1 LNLSKDIKA
10 ILFDLDG
17 TLIDTRNRFYL
28 VFNKSLENFGL
39 PVLSKK
45 VFEELYSNA
54 SLDSQVPEEL
64 AVQFWDYFLENYSK
78 NVASGE
84 SSIPGSKKALHQLK
98 KRGLSIGVVTGRIAS
113 VESVWSELK
122 RYELDQFVDIVL
134 TRLKGQNRNE
144 TYFSKEQNLLK
155 ALSILGYSPPQSM
168 YVGDYVADIRSGK
181 SIGAV
186 TVAVLSGG
194 IKKEILAK
202 ENPNFILES
211 VAKLPPIL
219 RK

>member
-1 LNLSKDIKA
+1 MNLSKDIKA

>member
-1 LNLSKDIKA
+1 MNLKDIRT

-17 TLIDTRNRFYL
+17 TLIDTRSRFYL

-45 VFEELYSNA
+45 VFEEVYSNA
-54 SLDSQVPEEL
+54 SLDSIVPEEL

-78 NVASGE
+78 NMSPSE
-84 SSIPGSKKALHQLK
+84 SSIPGSKEALHQLK
-98 KRGLSIGVVTGRIAS
+98 KLGLSIGVVTGRIAS
-113 VESVWSELK
+113 VESVRSELK
-122 RYELDQFVDIVL
+122 RYELDQFVDVVL
-134 TRLKGQNRNE
+134 TRLKEQNRNE
-144 TYFSKEQNLLK
+144 NYFSKEQNLLK
-155 ALSILGYSPPQSM
+155 ALSILGHTPSHSM

-194 IKKEILAK
+194 IKKEILAREK
-202 ENPNFILES
+202 PNLILKS

-219 RK
+219 SK

>member
-45 VFEELYSNA
+45 VFEGLYSNA

-98 KRGLSIGVVTGRIAS
+98 KLGLSIGVVTGRIAS

-134 TRLKGQNRNE
+134 TRLKEQNRNE

-155 ALSILGYSPPQSM
+155 ALSILGHSPPQSM

-219 RK
+219 MK